1 MGLVI
6 CFSVS
11 SLPCINENGLA
22 MICNFVIS
30 NVKPRIFFFLLFVFF
45 NWVKV

>member
-30 NVKPRIFFFLLFVFF
+30 DLKPGNFFFFFFFF